1 MRKDPE
7 KLCNAIKNY
16 PALGNKEKENLHTW
30 ISMVGNFLF
39 TESKFI
45 AGCATGNGFLC
56 FSAIYSALIGI
67 AKNHYI
73 RFSYD
78 EGYKISS
85 ETVMFGYFGLLIAL
99 SGIAYSVYMGRLV
112 LYPSAVSYT
121 VWQGVLI
128 AFVCTCDVSVAV
140 YGLINVP
147 KKESSLLLF
156 GKKLLNLATAIPA
169 AVMAHV
175 ALNACTALPDK
186 SYWDGVFG
194 ILAGTAL
201 SFMGVFMMLYTRRHK
216 KYYENKNDI
225 A

>member
-1 MRKDPE
+1 MR
-7 KLCNAIKNY
+7 LCNTDPQINC
-16 PALGNKEKENLHTW
+16 
-30 ISMVGNFLF
+30 F
-39 TESKFI
+39 TFSHLSATCNSPVLITEGLAGVRGKYGSKI
-45 AGCATGNGFLC
+45 E
-56 FSAIYSALIGI
+56 I
-67 AKNHYI
+67 
-73 RFSYD
+73 
-78 EGYKISS
+78 
-85 ETVMFGYFGLLIAL
+85 
-99 SGIAYSVYMGRLV
+99 RLV

-156 GKKLLNLATAIPA
+156 GKKLLNLAAAIPA

-175 ALNACTALPDK
+175 APNACTALPDG
-186 SYWDGVFG
+186 SYWDRVFG